1 MDGAA
6 AAGEEAEE
14 EYASEA
20 DVLGELQE
28 REDQLRQAAEL
39 GQSLLQ
45 RTEDLQLAN
54 EQLAAEA
61 RVANEV
67 VEETEYRVHELTS
80 ESARLHALLEAK
92 EAALEEK
99 EEELRAALEERE
111 QAEPSAIGRALDA
124 VGEAASAERTAQAE
138 AELRTLRQE
147 VGELQE
153 RQAEAQHAWDQEGAG
168 RRAAERKHKK
178 VAAELAAT
186 QEELRERSEAAS
198 EAQRAG
204 AEQQAAAQAER
215 ARVKDLTVRLASMEA
230 EVARVKNRVGPEPTA
245 AGLGLRLQERE
256 GAASSEAS
264 KEAFDWLD
272 REKQGVI
279 TVEDLEDILGEEG
292 YQGLTAEDPIKEVPE
307 KDADGKAT
315 AGKISYETFVD
326 MMTKKD
332 KLHEGRRP
340 LRRWWQLRRRESPV
354 LQRTYRR
361 AVEQCLRE

>member
-1 MDGAA
+1 MDGGA

-14 EYASEA
+14 EYAEA

-230 EVARVKNRVGPEPTA
+230 EVARVKNRVGPEPAA

-264 KEAFDWLD
+264 KEAFDWLSLLRVCCARLKLEAD
-272 REKQGVI
+272 
-279 TVEDLEDILGEEG
+279 VELPALAAMLAVAERSEELLGD
-292 YQGLTAEDPIKEVPE
+292 AE
-307 KDADGKAT
+307 ANCR
-315 AGKISYETFVD
+315 
-326 MMTKKD
+326 
-332 KLHEGRRP
+332 KLCTNARLASMRS
-340 LRRWWQLRRRESPV
+340 RRRKIGTADFVES
-354 LQRTYRR
+354 LERLKR
-361 AVEQCLRE
+361 